1 MSRLVCLVSL
11 DVRRSNYSK
20 RVSVERS
27 PRCIPIYSSN
37 FDFTNVRNIVFRYRL
52 ISSNFSRDHWRVD
65 RLAAITV
72 RRSRKKEGSA
82 AMRTYG
88 TGHMCGPRHEMKKP
102 FIYVSVAYGFTVY
115 TAPMINRN
123 RWIVEDKAKYTLDKF
138 PLCSRK
144 TSFLANKEIFF
155 ILASF
160 PLDPRR
166 YLRSRNK

>member
-1 MSRLVCLVSL
+1 MYLNKHGLNHVCAQILSRLVCLVSL

-37 FDFTNVRNIVFRYRL
+37 FDFTNVRNIVFRYRP

-65 RLAAITV
+65 RFAAITV

-102 FIYVSVAYGFTVY
+102 FIYVRFGCIRFHRIYRA
-115 TAPMINRN
+115 
-123 RWIVEDKAKYTLDKF
+123 DD
-138 PLCSRK
+138 
-144 TSFLANKEIFF
+144 
-155 ILASF
+155 
-160 PLDPRR
+160 
-166 YLRSRNK
+166 